1 MSKDNIEQIINILEN
16 QYWRGGNQAK
26 EAKQII
32 LLLLGQE
39 HGGELLRLWGNL
51 INNQ

>member
-1 MSKDNIEQIINILEN
+1 MNRAAIEQVLNILEN
-16 QYWRGGNQAK
+16 QYWRGGEVAK